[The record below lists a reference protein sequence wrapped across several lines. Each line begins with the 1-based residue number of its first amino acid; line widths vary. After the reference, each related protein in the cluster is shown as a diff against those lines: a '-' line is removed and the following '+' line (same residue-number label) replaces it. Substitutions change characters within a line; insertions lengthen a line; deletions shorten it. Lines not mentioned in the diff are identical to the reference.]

1 MKQITYV
8 NNSIV
13 FGATTLKD
21 TSVPENNNMALHVC
35 LDQKKVMINRYQL
48 SQELN
53 QPLSNWAL
61 PWQKHT
67 ANIYEVTQKDKQKGA
82 AAQCLCGGSF
92 FACGGLD
99 KNDIK

>member
-13 FGATTLKD
+13 LGATTLKD

-35 LDQKKVMINRYQL
+35 LDPEKVMINRYQL

-82 AAQCLCGGSF
+82 F
-92 FACGGLD
+92 D
-99 KNDIK
+99 KDTR

>member
-35 LDQKKVMINRYQL
+35 LDQKKVMI
-48 SQELN
+48 S
-53 QPLSNWAL
+53 
-61 PWQKHT
+61 
-67 ANIYEVTQKDKQKGA
+67 
-82 AAQCLCGGSF
+82 LCVSHVKF
-92 FACGGLD
+92 FH
-99 KNDIK
+99 I

>member
-35 LDQKKVMINRYQL
+35 LDPEKVMINRYQ
-48 SQELN
+48 
-53 QPLSNWAL
+53 
-61 PWQKHT
+61 
-67 ANIYEVTQKDKQKGA
+67 
-82 AAQCLCGGSF
+82 
-92 FACGGLD
+92 FAYV
-99 KNDIK
+99 